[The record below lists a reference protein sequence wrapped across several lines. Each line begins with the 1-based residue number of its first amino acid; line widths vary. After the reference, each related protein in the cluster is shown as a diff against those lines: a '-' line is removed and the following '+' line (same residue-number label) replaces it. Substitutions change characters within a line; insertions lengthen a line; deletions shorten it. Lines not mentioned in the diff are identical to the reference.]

1 MTEQLRAARQLQE
14 VPAKYLVPTNT
25 TIQFGRIFF
34 AVSQLLALPASPNL
48 YVQTDQPG
56 ALRTVFQEAPGSVA
70 GATVVSGHT
79 PLELLFLCAKH
90 LTVYRPEHYITSM
103 FPTYRELKP
112 LFFAALQVGDPSLG
126 APAEL
131 ADAARQ
137 TAEALRPGMA
147 PLDSENLRM
156 IVRRFVEGGA
166 KADLH
171 KWIPG
176 TEITGIRA
184 GLIACCGSL
193 EVAAKILRSEPVLP
207 DGLSTSDKLKE
218 LVLYAVSDQYFQ
230 VRQALG
236 LAIQ

>member
-1 MTEQLRAARQLQE
+1 LR
-14 VPAKYLVPTNT
+14 PT
-25 TIQFGRIFF
+25 
-34 AVSQLLALPASPNL
+34 
-48 YVQTDQPG
+48 
-56 ALRTVFQEAPGSVA
+56 FQEQPASVA
-70 GATVVSGHT
+70 GANVVTGHT

-90 LTVYRPEHYITSM
+90 LTIYRPEHFVTSV

-112 LFFAALQVGDPSLG
+112 LFFAALQIGDPSMG
-126 APAEL
+126 APPEL
-131 ADAARQ
+131 ADAAKQ
-137 TAEALRPGMA
+137 TADALRPGMQA
-147 PLDSENLRM
+147 LDFENLKM
-156 IVRRFVEGGA
+156 IVRRFIEAGA

-207 DGLSTSDKLKE
+207 DGLTTSDKLKE
-218 LVLYAVSDQYFQ
+218 LILYSVSDQYFQ
-230 VRQALG
+230 VRQSLG